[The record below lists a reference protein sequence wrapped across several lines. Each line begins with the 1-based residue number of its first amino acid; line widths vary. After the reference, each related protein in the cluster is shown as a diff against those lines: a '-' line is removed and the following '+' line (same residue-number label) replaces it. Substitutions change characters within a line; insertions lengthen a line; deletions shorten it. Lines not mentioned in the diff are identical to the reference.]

1 MVVPPVARTSGEVR
15 PQLRPIGSRGALI
28 LLGAALL
35 AGVSVLAALIPRGT
49 LPLTWYV
56 PVLDVAMVVTLA
68 VVLFLCALDV
78 IIRRHDRLLAIAF
91 ASTILG
97 IVWLA
102 HMLTFP
108 GVIPARPA
116 FI

>member
-15 PQLRPIGSRGALI
+15 PQLLPIGSRGALI

-56 PVLDVAMVVTLA
+56 PVLDVALVVTHA
-68 VVLFLCALDV
+68 VVLFLCALHV
-78 IIRRHDRLLAIAF
+78 TIRRHDRLLAMAV
-91 ASTILG
+91 ATP
-97 IVWLA
+97 IVGRVW
-102 HMLTFP
+102 
-108 GVIPARPA
+108 
-116 FI
+116 